1 MSRIEKR
8 ALHHL
13 SLKRRF
19 DLFWWEFDEDGK
31 KNIIQEDL
39 AAYAKLEG
47 WIEDRERMKRE
58 LEEQKI
64 KSRLQK

>member
-8 ALHHL
+8 ALQHL

-31 KNIIQEDL
+31 KNILQEDL
-39 AAYAKLEG
+39 MAYSKLEE
-47 WIEDRERMKRE
+47 WIADRERMKAE
-58 LEEQKI
+58 LERQKAEN
-64 KSRLQK
+64 RRR

>member
-31 KNIIQEDL
+31 KNILQEDL
-39 AAYAKLEG
+39 MAYSKLEE
-47 WIEDRERMKRE
+47 WIADRDRMKRE

-64 KSRLQK
+64 KNRKQ